1 MLKYKDNAWLW
12 VMYMSKY
19 IKASIHIYI
28 YMCVYL
34 HVLTYIKGCLP
45 THTYDIK
52 KSKQINEH

>member
-1 MLKYKDNAWLW
+1 
-12 VMYMSKY
+12 MSKY